1 MLNEVEKRA
10 LEMLLAGEDDR
21 LAVLRSQLK
30 GVSVARRELS
40 GAGFFTHLSVPAH
53 LPRVPSK
60 QLVIGDLYSEV
71 AGLQHPA
78 GFLLF
83 VTDGTLDL
91 LECFTVDDQL
101 PETATLYRHYYV
113 HPSTPGT
120 VGGRYSHGEMESF
133 RWLHPER
140 SASIFCG

>member
-1 MLNEVEKRA
+1 
-10 LEMLLAGEDDR
+10 
-21 LAVLRSQLK
+21 
-30 GVSVARRELS
+30 
-40 GAGFFTHLSVPAH
+40 
-53 LPRVPSK
+53 VPSK

-113 HPSTPGT
+113 HPSTPG
-120 VGGRYSHGEMESF
+120 
-133 RWLHPER
+133 
-140 SASIFCG
+140 SASLVETKERDLRWALPDAV